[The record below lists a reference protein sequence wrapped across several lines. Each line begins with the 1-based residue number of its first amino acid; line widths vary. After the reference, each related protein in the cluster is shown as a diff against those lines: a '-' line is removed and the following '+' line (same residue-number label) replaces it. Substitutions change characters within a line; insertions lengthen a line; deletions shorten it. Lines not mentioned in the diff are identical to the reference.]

1 MTSHL
6 DNRYADADIAM
17 RYTDLGIGHGHKKRT
32 KPTGNLHWGAPWADW
47 EEQDDEGTDDI
58 TLCVSDRESGGS
70 DEDDSGDN

>member
-1 MTSHL
+1 
-6 DNRYADADIAM
+6 M